1 MAGTVNIP
9 AKQLTAK
16 QILLGVFI
24 FLLFIGIVAFIF
36 YQKGKKTTTI
46 AKVPTDNI
54 PGDPGNSAGVSDSDI
69 TKVAGDLHT
78 EMNGFNYTRDTAP
91 YHAYMLLGNA
101 DFVKVY
107 NAFNDKFQAASKAT
121 LKGWID
127 GEKSIWDTDFD
138 AVKKDILSRM
148 ESLNLK

>member
-1 MAGTVNIP
+1 MPGTVNIP
-9 AKQLTAK
+9 AKQFTTK
-16 QILLGVFI
+16 QMLLAAFI
-24 FLLFIGIVAFIF
+24 FLLFIGVIAFIF

-46 AKVPTDNI
+46 AQVPTDNV

-69 TKVAGDLHT
+69 TKIAGDLHT
-78 EMNGFNYTRDTAP
+78 EMDGFNWERDTAP
-91 YHAYMLLGNA
+91 YHALMLLGNA
-101 DFVKVY
+101 DFVRVY
-107 NAFNDKFQAASKAT
+107 NAFNTKFQAASGAT